1 MKRFIFIFLLY
12 LISFSVLAQKVNIQ
26 LLKTGNPGLSSWQI
40 VDNQN
45 SIIISGSD
53 YLLSDTAA
61 FSLEPNRRYFLKITV
76 SKDPDPNNSLCT
88 LILNGEPLLFIKSDV
103 GAGDHLFPF
112 FTGVKPLNAKI
123 VGGSSTLIS
132 SFPWQVYYISGN
144 YRCGGSILSGKW
156 IVTAAHCTKD
166 DSGNPTPASQMFVQ
180 VGANNPVNNPNDGKT
195 YAVSQ
200 VIVNEGFDSQ
210 TLLNDIAL
218 LELTDSINF
227 PNAVPIK
234 IVTTDDVDAGAIDPG
249 VMAWI
254 TGWGLTHV
262 SPEILPSSLQEV
274 LLPIVSDAQ
283 ASTVWNS
290 IPATDIMAGYLNG
303 NKDACNGDSG
313 GPLVVP
319 VLGEYK
325 LAGLVS
331 WGSTNCNT
339 YGAYTNVSDFESWIE
354 KNTGIVYNFKPPP
367 PVGDSIICQG
377 TESSQY
383 TIGTVAGAT
392 NYEWN
397 LLPSNAGVITGNA
410 GNASVIWNIA
420 YTGPVNV
427 IVRITVNDTVSDWS
441 RLDGNVVLNTKLISQ
456 SHDTAICAAKP
467 VILSVNVQGHD
478 LIYTWSKNG
487 QTVQTG
493 TLSELIIDDAAV
505 SNSGTY
511 SCSVSG
517 SCGTVVSD
525 NIQLTVYPLT
535 NITYISPNVEVPF
548 GSDVTLTVN
557 SDGHDLS
564 YQWQKDGA
572 SLDNSNTPQY
582 LIQNVNAD
590 NIGIYRTTVTGTC
603 GVETSDS
610 VYVYVKRANFKSDP
624 EVFLWPSIT
633 SDQFTVALST
643 EALYNIQIFSSM
655 GKKIREVTNTSY
667 ETIVNISSLAK
678 GVYIVV
684 VFNNDFRKTIKVI
697 KE

>member
-1 MKRFIFIFLLY
+1 MKRFLFISLLY
-12 LISFSVLAQKVNIQ
+12 LISFSVLAQKVTIQ
-26 LLKTGNPGLSSWQI
+26 LLQTGNPGLVSWQI

-45 SIIISGSD
+45 SVIVSGID
-53 YLLSDTAA
+53 YQLSDTAT
-61 FSLEPNRRYFLKITV
+61 FSLDANRRYFLKITV
-76 SKDPDPNNSLCT
+76 SKKADPKNSLCT
-88 LILNGEPLLFIKSDV
+88 LILNGEPLLYIKSNV
-103 GAGDHLFPF
+103 GPGDHFFPF
-112 FTGVKPLNAKI
+112 FTGVRSPNAKI
-123 VGGSSTLIS
+123 VGGSSTVIS
-132 SFPWQVYYISGN
+132 NFPWQIYYISGDF
-144 YRCGGSILSGKW
+144 RCGGSILSGRW
-156 IVTAAHCTKD
+156 VITAAHCTKNT
-166 DSGNPTPASQMFVQ
+166 SGGATPPSQMFVQ

-218 LELTDSINF
+218 LQLTDSINF

-234 IVTTDDVDAGAIDPG
+234 IVTNYDVAAGAIDPG

-262 SPEILPSSLQEV
+262 SPSILPSSLQEV

-283 ASTVWNS
+283 ASTVWSS
-290 IPATDIMAGYLNG
+290 IPATDMMAGYLNG

-319 VLGEYK
+319 VLNEYK

-339 YGAYTNVSDFESWIE
+339 YGAYTNVSDFEAWIQT
-354 KNTGIVYNFKPPP
+354 NTGIVYDFRPPT

-383 TIGTVAGAT
+383 SIGTVAGAT

-410 GNASVIWNIA
+410 GNASVIWNIS

-427 IVRITVNDTVSDWS
+427 IVRITVNNKVSDWS
-441 RLDGNVVLNTKLISQ
+441 RLNGNVVFNTRLISQ
-456 SHDTAICAAKP
+456 SRDTAICTAQP
-467 VILSVNVQGHD
+467 VTLFVNVQGHD

-487 QTVQTG
+487 QTVQSGILSKLTITRATVNNTG
-493 TLSELIIDDAAV
+493 TYMCTI
-505 SNSGTY
+505 
-511 SCSVSG
+511 SG
-517 SCGTVVSD
+517 SCGTVVST

-535 NITYISPNVEVPF
+535 NITYISPNVEAPF

-557 SDGHDLS
+557 SEGHDLS
-564 YQWQKDGA
+564 YQWQKDGVPL
-572 SLDNSNTPQY
+572 SNSNTSQY
-582 LIQNVNAD
+582 LIQNVNAS
-590 NIGIYRTTVTGTC
+590 NIGLYRTTVTGTC

-610 VYVYVKRANFKSDP
+610 IYLYVKRANFISDP

-643 EALYNIQIFSSM
+643 DAVYNIQIFSSM
-655 GKKIREVTNTSY
+655 GKKIRELTNSRY
-667 ETIVNISSLAK
+667 QTIVNISTLAK
-678 GVYIVV
+678 GVYIVIV
-684 VFNNDFRKTIKVI
+684 YNNDFRKTIKVI

>member
-1 MKRFIFIFLLY
+1 MKRFLFISLLY
-12 LISFSVLAQKVNIQ
+12 LISFSVLAQKVTVQ
-26 LLKTGNPGLSSWQI
+26 FLKAENPGLISWQI

-45 SIIISGSD
+45 SVIISGID
-53 YLLSDTAA
+53 YLLSDTAT
-61 FSLEPNRRYFLKITV
+61 FSLEANRRYFLKITV
-76 SKDPDPNNSLCT
+76 SKKADPINSLCT
-88 LILNGEPLLFIKSDV
+88 LILNGEPLLYIKSNV
-103 GAGDHLFPF
+103 GPGDHFFPF
-112 FTGVKPLNAKI
+112 FTGVRSPNAKI
-123 VGGSSTLIS
+123 VGGSLTVIS
-132 SFPWQVYYISGN
+132 NFPWQLYYISGN
-144 YRCGGSILSGKW
+144 FRCGGSILSGKW
-156 IVTAAHCTKD
+156 VITAAHCTKNA
-166 DSGNPTPASQMFVQ
+166 SGGATPASEMFVQ

-218 LELTDSINF
+218 LQLTDSINF

-234 IVTTDDVDAGAIDPG
+234 IVTNYDVAAGAIDPG

-254 TGWGLTHV
+254 TGWGLTRV
-262 SPEILPSSLQEV
+262 NPSTLPSNLQEV

-283 ASTVWNS
+283 ASTVWSS

-319 VLGEYK
+319 VLNEYK

-339 YGAYTNVSDFESWIE
+339 YGAYTNVSDFEAWIQT
-354 KNTGIVYNFKPPP
+354 NTGIAYDFRPPP

-383 TIGTVAGAT
+383 SIGTVAGAT

-397 LLPSNAGVITGNA
+397 LLPANAGVITGNA
-410 GNASVIWNIA
+410 SNASVIWNIA
-420 YTGPVNV
+420 YTGPINV
-427 IVRITVNDTVSDWS
+427 IVRITVNNKVSDWS
-441 RLDGNVVLNTKLISQ
+441 RLDGNVVLNTKLLSQ
-456 SHDTAICAAKP
+456 SRDTAICAAKP
-467 VILSVNVQGHD
+467 VTLSVNVQGHN

-487 QTVQTG
+487 QTVQSG
-493 TLSELIIDDAAV
+493 TSSKLIITNAAI

-511 SCSVSG
+511 ICTISG
-517 SCGTVVSD
+517 SCGTVISN
-525 NIQLTVYPLT
+525 NIQLTVYTLT

-557 SDGHDLS
+557 SEGHDLS
-564 YQWQKDGA
+564 YIWQKDGVP
-572 SLDNSNTPQY
+572 LNNSDTSQY
-582 LIQNVNAD
+582 LIQNVNAT
-590 NIGIYRTTVTGTC
+590 NTGLYRTTVTGTC

-610 VYVYVKRANFKSDP
+610 IYLYVKRANFKSDP

-633 SDQFTVALST
+633 SDQFSVALST
-643 EALYNIQIFSSM
+643 DAVYNIQIFSSI
-655 GKKIREVTNTSY
+655 GKKIRELTNSRYQTD
-667 ETIVNISSLAK
+667 INISTLAK
-678 GVYIVV
+678 GIYIVIV
-684 VFNNDFRKTIKVI
+684 YNNDFRKTIKVI

>member
-1 MKRFIFIFLLY
+1 MKRFLFISLLY
-12 LISFSVLAQKVNIQ
+12 LISFSVLAQKVTVQ
-26 LLKTGNPGLSSWQI
+26 FLKAENPGLISWQI

-45 SIIISGSD
+45 SVIISGID
-53 YLLSDTAA
+53 YLLSDTAT
-61 FSLEPNRRYFLKITV
+61 FSLEANRRYFLKITV
-76 SKDPDPNNSLCT
+76 SKKADPINSLCT
-88 LILNGEPLLFIKSDV
+88 LILNGEPLLYIKSNV
-103 GAGDHLFPF
+103 GPGDHFFPF
-112 FTGVKPLNAKI
+112 FTGVRSPNAKI
-123 VGGSSTLIS
+123 VGGSSTVIS
-132 SFPWQVYYISGN
+132 NFPWQVYYISGN
-144 YRCGGSILSGKW
+144 FRCGGSILSGKW
-156 IVTAAHCTKD
+156 VITAAHCTKNA
-166 DSGNPTPASQMFVQ
+166 SGGATPASEMFVQ

-218 LELTDSINF
+218 LQLTDSINF

-234 IVTTDDVDAGAIDPG
+234 IVTNYDVAAGAIDPG

-254 TGWGLTHV
+254 TGWGLTRV
-262 SPEILPSSLQEV
+262 NPSTLPSNLQEV

-283 ASTVWNS
+283 ASTVWSS

-319 VLGEYK
+319 VLNEYK

-339 YGAYTNVSDFESWIE
+339 YGAYTNVSDFEAWIQT
-354 KNTGIVYNFKPPP
+354 NTGIAYDFRPPP

-383 TIGTVAGAT
+383 SIGTVAGAT

-397 LLPSNAGVITGNA
+397 LLPANAGVITGNA
-410 GNASVIWNIA
+410 SNASVIWNIA
-420 YTGPVNV
+420 YTGPINV
-427 IVRITVNDTVSDWS
+427 IVRITVNNKVSDWS
-441 RLDGNVVLNTKLISQ
+441 RLDGNVVLNTKLLSQ
-456 SHDTAICAAKP
+456 SRDTAICAAKP
-467 VILSVNVQGHD
+467 VTLSVNVQGHN

-487 QTVQTG
+487 QTEQSG
-493 TLSELIIDDAAV
+493 TSSKLIITNAAI

-511 SCSVSG
+511 ICTISG
-517 SCGTVVSD
+517 SCRTVISN
-525 NIQLTVYPLT
+525 NIQLTVYTLT

-557 SDGHDLS
+557 SEGHDLS
-564 YQWQKDGA
+564 YIWQKDGVP
-572 SLDNSNTPQY
+572 LNNSDTSQY
-582 LIQNVNAD
+582 LIQNVNAT
-590 NIGIYRTTVTGTC
+590 NTGLYRTTVTGTC

-610 VYVYVKRANFKSDP
+610 IYLYVKRANFKSDP

-633 SDQFTVALST
+633 SDQFSVALST
-643 EALYNIQIFSSM
+643 DAVYNIQIFSSI
-655 GKKIREVTNTSY
+655 GKKIRELTNSRYQTD
-667 ETIVNISSLAK
+667 INISTLAK
-678 GVYIVV
+678 GIYIVIV
-684 VFNNDFRKTIKVI
+684 YNNDFRKTIKVI

>member
-1 MKRFIFIFLLY
+1 MKRFLFISLLY
-12 LISFSVLAQKVNIQ
+12 LISFSVLAQKVTVQ
-26 LLKTGNPGLSSWQI
+26 FLKAENPGLISWQI

-45 SIIISGSD
+45 SVIISGID
-53 YLLSDTAA
+53 YLLSDTAKKA
-61 FSLEPNRRYFLKITV
+61 
-76 SKDPDPNNSLCT
+76 DPINSLCT
-88 LILNGEPLLFIKSDV
+88 LILNGEPLLYIKSNV
-103 GAGDHLFPF
+103 GPGDHFFPF
-112 FTGVKPLNAKI
+112 FTGVRSPNAKI
-123 VGGSSTLIS
+123 VGGSSTVIS
-132 SFPWQVYYISGN
+132 NFPWQVYYISGN
-144 YRCGGSILSGKW
+144 FRCGGSILSGKW
-156 IVTAAHCTKD
+156 VITAAHCTKNA
-166 DSGNPTPASQMFVQ
+166 SGGATPASEMFVQ

-218 LELTDSINF
+218 LQLTDSINF

-234 IVTTDDVDAGAIDPG
+234 IVTNYDVAAGAIDPG

-254 TGWGLTHV
+254 TGWGLTRV
-262 SPEILPSSLQEV
+262 NPSTLPSNLQEV

-283 ASTVWNS
+283 ASTVWSS

-319 VLGEYK
+319 VLNEYK

-339 YGAYTNVSDFESWIE
+339 YGAYTNVSDFEAWIQT
-354 KNTGIVYNFKPPP
+354 NTGIAYDFRPPP

-383 TIGTVAGAT
+383 SIGTVAGAT

-397 LLPSNAGVITGNA
+397 LLPANAGVITGNA
-410 GNASVIWNIA
+410 SNASVIWNIA
-420 YTGPVNV
+420 YTGPINV
-427 IVRITVNDTVSDWS
+427 IVRITVNNKVSDWS
-441 RLDGNVVLNTKLISQ
+441 RLDGNVVLNTKLLSQ
-456 SHDTAICAAKP
+456 SRDTAICAAKP
-467 VILSVNVQGHD
+467 VTLSVNVQGHN

-487 QTVQTG
+487 QTVQSG
-493 TLSELIIDDAAV
+493 TSSKLIITNAAI

-511 SCSVSG
+511 ICTISG
-517 SCGTVVSD
+517 SCGTVISN
-525 NIQLTVYPLT
+525 NIQLTVYTLT

-557 SDGHDLS
+557 SEGHDLS
-564 YQWQKDGA
+564 YIWQKDGVP
-572 SLDNSNTPQY
+572 LNNSDTSQY
-582 LIQNVNAD
+582 LIQNVNAT
-590 NIGIYRTTVTGTC
+590 NTGLYRTTVTGTC

-610 VYVYVKRANFKSDP
+610 IYLYVKRANFKSDP

-633 SDQFTVALST
+633 SDQFSVALST
-643 EALYNIQIFSSM
+643 DAVYNIQIFSSI
-655 GKKIREVTNTSY
+655 GKKIRELTNSRYQTD
-667 ETIVNISSLAK
+667 INISTLAK
-678 GVYIVV
+678 GIYIVIV
-684 VFNNDFRKTIKVI
+684 YNNDFRKTIKVI

>member
-1 MKRFIFIFLLY
+1 MKRFLFISLLY
-12 LISFSVLAQKVNIQ
+12 LISFSVLAQKVTVQ
-26 LLKTGNPGLSSWQI
+26 FLKAENPGLISWQI

-45 SIIISGSD
+45 SVIISGID
-53 YLLSDTAA
+53 YLLSDTAT
-61 FSLEPNRRYFLKITV
+61 FSLEANRRYFLKITV
-76 SKDPDPNNSLCT
+76 SKKADPINSLCT
-88 LILNGEPLLFIKSDV
+88 LILNGEPLLYIKSNV
-103 GAGDHLFPF
+103 GPGDHFFPF
-112 FTGVKPLNAKI
+112 FTGVRSPNAKI
-123 VGGSSTLIS
+123 VGGSSTVIS
-132 SFPWQVYYISGN
+132 NFPWQVYYISGN
-144 YRCGGSILSGKW
+144 FRCGGSILSGKW
-156 IVTAAHCTKD
+156 VITAAHCTKNA
-166 DSGNPTPASQMFVQ
+166 SGGATPASEMFVQ

-218 LELTDSINF
+218 LQLTDSINF

-234 IVTTDDVDAGAIDPG
+234 IVTNYDVAAGAIDPG

-254 TGWGLTHV
+254 TGWGLTRV
-262 SPEILPSSLQEV
+262 NPSTLPSNLQEV

-283 ASTVWNS
+283 ASTVWSS

-319 VLGEYK
+319 VLNEYK

-339 YGAYTNVSDFESWIE
+339 YGAYTNVSDFEAWIQT
-354 KNTGIVYNFKPPP
+354 NTGIAYDFRPPP

-383 TIGTVAGAT
+383 SIGTVAGAT

-397 LLPSNAGVITGNA
+397 LLPANAGVITGNA
-410 GNASVIWNIA
+410 SNASVIWNIA
-420 YTGPVNV
+420 YTGPINV
-427 IVRITVNDTVSDWS
+427 IVRITVYNKVSDWS
-441 RLDGNVVLNTKLISQ
+441 RLDGNVVLNTKLLSQ
-456 SHDTAICAAKP
+456 SRDTAICAAKP
-467 VILSVNVQGHD
+467 VTLSVNVQGHN

-487 QTVQTG
+487 QTVQSG
-493 TLSELIIDDAAV
+493 TSSKLIITNAAI

-511 SCSVSG
+511 ICTISG
-517 SCGTVVSD
+517 SCGTVISN
-525 NIQLTVYPLT
+525 NIQLTVYTLT

-557 SDGHDLS
+557 SEGHDLS
-564 YQWQKDGA
+564 YIWQKDGVP
-572 SLDNSNTPQY
+572 LNNSDTSQY
-582 LIQNVNAD
+582 LIQNVNAT
-590 NIGIYRTTVTGTC
+590 NTGLYRTTVTGTC

-610 VYVYVKRANFKSDP
+610 IYLYVKRANFKSDP

-633 SDQFTVALST
+633 SDQFSVALST
-643 EALYNIQIFSSM
+643 DAVYNIQIFSSI
-655 GKKIREVTNTSY
+655 GKKIRELTNSRYQTD
-667 ETIVNISSLAK
+667 INISTLAK
-678 GVYIVV
+678 GIYIVIV
-684 VFNNDFRKTIKVI
+684 YNNDFRKTIKVI

>member
-1 MKRFIFIFLLY
+1 
-12 LISFSVLAQKVNIQ
+12 
-26 LLKTGNPGLSSWQI
+26 
-40 VDNQN
+40 
-45 SIIISGSD
+45 
-53 YLLSDTAA
+53 
-61 FSLEPNRRYFLKITV
+61 
-76 SKDPDPNNSLCT
+76 
-88 LILNGEPLLFIKSDV
+88 
-103 GAGDHLFPF
+103 
-112 FTGVKPLNAKI
+112 
-123 VGGSSTLIS
+123 VGGSSTVIS
-132 SFPWQVYYISGN
+132 NFPWQVYYISGN
-144 YRCGGSILSGKW
+144 FRCGGSILSGKW
-156 IVTAAHCTKD
+156 VITAAHCTKNA
-166 DSGNPTPASQMFVQ
+166 SGGATPASEMFVQ

-218 LELTDSINF
+218 LQLTDSINF

-234 IVTTDDVDAGAIDPG
+234 IVTNYDVAAGAIDPG

-254 TGWGLTHV
+254 TGWGLTRV
-262 SPEILPSSLQEV
+262 NPSTLPSNLQEV

-283 ASTVWNS
+283 ASTVWSS

-319 VLGEYK
+319 VLNEYK

-339 YGAYTNVSDFESWIE
+339 YGAYTNVSDFEAWIQT
-354 KNTGIVYNFKPPP
+354 NTGIAYDFRPPP

-383 TIGTVAGAT
+383 SIGTVAGAT

-397 LLPSNAGVITGNA
+397 LLPANAGVITGNA
-410 GNASVIWNIA
+410 SNASVIWNIA
-420 YTGPVNV
+420 YTGPINV
-427 IVRITVNDTVSDWS
+427 IVRITVNNKVSDWS
-441 RLDGNVVLNTKLISQ
+441 RLDGNVVLNTKLLSQ
-456 SHDTAICAAKP
+456 SRDTAICAAKP
-467 VILSVNVQGHD
+467 VTLSVNVQGHN

-487 QTVQTG
+487 QTVQSG
-493 TLSELIIDDAAV
+493 TSSKLIITNAAI

-511 SCSVSG
+511 ICTISG
-517 SCGTVVSD
+517 SCGTVISN
-525 NIQLTVYPLT
+525 NIQLTVYTLT

-557 SDGHDLS
+557 SEGHDLS
-564 YQWQKDGA
+564 YIWQKDGVP
-572 SLDNSNTPQY
+572 LNNSDTSQY
-582 LIQNVNAD
+582 LIQNVNAT
-590 NIGIYRTTVTGTC
+590 NTGLYRTTVTGTC

-610 VYVYVKRANFKSDP
+610 IYLYVKRANFKSDP

-633 SDQFTVALST
+633 SDQFSVALST
-643 EALYNIQIFSSM
+643 DAVYNIQIFSSI
-655 GKKIREVTNTSY
+655 GKKIRELTNSRYQTD
-667 ETIVNISSLAK
+667 INISTLAK
-678 GVYIVV
+678 GIYIVIV
-684 VFNNDFRKTIKVI
+684 YNNDFRKTIKVI